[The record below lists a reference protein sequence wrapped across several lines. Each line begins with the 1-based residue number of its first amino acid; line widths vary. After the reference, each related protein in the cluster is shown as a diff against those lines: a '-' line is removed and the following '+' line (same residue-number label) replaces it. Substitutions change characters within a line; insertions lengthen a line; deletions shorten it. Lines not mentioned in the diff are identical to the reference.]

1 MVKQNRRPDAFSLRG
16 LAPRRDGAPRDVRS
30 ELVRHYGAFLTGS
43 GAPAAVPRLGEVPT
57 KHTVG
62 SMGPLQEI
70 KMRRLRDDGLE
81 VWTFDPRPRL
91 IYHRQGKRLWVMG
104 DGFRFDGEGF
114 HPRSGTL
121 GLERRPIEDGRGDPA
136 LRGQLREYV
145 RTHYGLEP
153 NEYVVGH
160 VTRPRVLVP
169 LGYAQSVTYRT
180 DRNDGG
186 STQCHPWDHAD
197 GVNGCALRAGA
208 RDRDG
213 MSPWEHPFEDE
224 GADIRRTVE
233 HTQPLLCTGVD
244 GRGLW
249 FCGGSYTILDGWI
262 AG

>member
-1 MVKQNRRPDAFSLRG
+1 MKRNRAIFALSPHHL
-16 LAPRRDGAPRDVRS
+16 PRRRVDAPRDVRG
-30 ELVRHYGAFLTGS
+30 ELVRRYGAFLTES
-43 GAPAAVPRLGEVPT
+43 GAAASVPRLGAVPT
-57 KHTVG
+57 VHSVG
-62 SMGPLQEI
+62 AMGPLQEI
-70 KMRRLRDDGLE
+70 KMRRLRDGGRE

-104 DGFRFDGEGF
+104 DGFRFDGDGF

-121 GLERRPIEDGRGDPA
+121 GLERRPIEDGRRDPS

-153 NEYVVGH
+153 GEYVVGD

-169 LGYAQSVTYRT
+169 LGYAESVTYRT

-186 STQCHPWDHAD
+186 STACHPWDHAD
-197 GVNGCALRAGA
+197 GVHGCALRDGA

-224 GADIRRTVE
+224 GADIRRTIE
-233 HTQPLLCTGVD
+233 HTQPLLCTAPD